1 MINDK
6 RYHKYCKALEKIIS
20 TLKKDIDNSS
30 DMRLHIKVKDLAK
43 KMGPEFEKLQPKT
56 LYWAVKP
63 CLFDEDVVVDTGRI
77 DREDSII
84 LRRRNSQDNLPRKLA
99 ELIEKRGEK

>member
-6 RYHKYCKALEKIIS
+6 RYHKYCKALEKIVS
-20 TLKKDIDNSS
+20 ELKKGIDTSS
-30 DMRLHIKVKDLAK
+30 DMRLHINAKDLAK
-43 KMGPEFEKLQPKT
+43 KMGPEFEKLQSKS

-63 CLFDEDVVVDTGRI
+63 CLLDEDIVIASGRI

-84 LRRRNSQDNLPRKLA
+84 LRRRNSQDTLPRSLA
-99 ELIEKRGEK
+99 EVIVK

>member
-6 RYHKYCKALEKIIS
+6 RYQKYCNALEKIIS
-20 TLKKDIDNSS
+20 ELKKDIDTSS
-30 DMRLHIKVKDLAK
+30 DMRLHIKTKDLAK
-43 KMGPEFEKLQPKT
+43 KMGSEFEKLQPKS

-63 CLFDEDVVVDTGRI
+63 CLFDEGIFIDTGRI

-84 LRRRNSQDNLPRKLA
+84 LRRRNSQDTLPRSLA
-99 ELIEKRGEK
+99 KLIEE